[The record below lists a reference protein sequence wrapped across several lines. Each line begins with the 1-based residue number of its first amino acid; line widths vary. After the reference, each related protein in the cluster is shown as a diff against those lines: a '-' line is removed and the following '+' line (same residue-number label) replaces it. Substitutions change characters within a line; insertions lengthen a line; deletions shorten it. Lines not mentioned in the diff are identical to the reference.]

1 MTMSK
6 MSLKPKSTFLF
17 TPRTLLFFTLLLTT
31 SLSCND
37 ADSQR
42 ELLEVGEV
50 DYIDKEVHNK
60 TKDAGIQSQTTDPEE
75 VLEVAE
81 MNNKPVKDE
90 QDDNIAKGVRK
101 LVKEGKISLKATDM
115 DSCKRHID
123 EIVRSLGGYY
133 EKEDLINNE
142 NAITYSI
149 IIRIQ
154 PEKFENLVSDIESGK
169 NKVLSKNIRI
179 SDAMDE
185 YVDIQSRIESK
196 RAYLNRYRALLSK
209 AGTIKNIL
217 EIEEI
222 VRSLQ
227 EELESQESRLA
238 NLKNSITL
246 GTLTLDLITEK
257 EVVQIP
263 EPVNTL
269 AENMKN
275 SFGKSLDIIEGFI
288 LWIIE
293 VWPQLLAA
301 ALLIVVAWRKIRSYL
316 QEEELTKPA

>member
-1 MTMSK
+1 MSK
-6 MSLKPKSTFLF
+6 MSLKPKSTLLF
-17 TPRTLLFFTLLLTT
+17 TPRTLLFLTLLLTT
-31 SLSCND
+31 TLSCND
-37 ADSQR
+37 ADSQQD
-42 ELLEVGEV
+42 LSKAAIV
-50 DYIDKEVHNK
+50 DPIDEDMAHQKKVS
-60 TKDAGIQSQTTDPEE
+60 GLQLQTTDSEE

-90 QDDNIAKGVRK
+90 QDNNIDKGVRK
-101 LVKEGKISLKATDM
+101 LVKEGTISLNATNM

-133 EKEDLINNE
+133 ETEDLINNE
-142 NAITYSI
+142 NAITYSM

-246 GTLTLDLITEK
+246 GTLTLNLITEK
-257 EVVQIP
+257 EVVQNP
-263 EPVNTL
+263 EPEKTL